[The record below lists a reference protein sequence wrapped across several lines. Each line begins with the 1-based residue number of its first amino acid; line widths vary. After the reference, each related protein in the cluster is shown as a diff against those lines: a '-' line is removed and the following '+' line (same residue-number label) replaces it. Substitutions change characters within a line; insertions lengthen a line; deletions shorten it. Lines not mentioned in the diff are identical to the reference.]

1 MISGDISFMFLFFLE
16 NVRARID
23 GIVRTLP
30 GAFTCIAAPAP
41 QPDFRKSM
49 TNGLLVVPEIDY
61 V

>member
-1 MISGDISFMFLFFLE
+1 MFLFFLE